1 MGNEQNDGAERHV
14 EYDLPVMLDGT
25 VDSVVAKLGEQSDGN
40 LQALIAL
47 EKHRENPRTTL
58 IAAIERE
65 IEARREQAEGEAN
78 AKIAAAR
85 EAGEKARE
93 AEVQDLRDQLEAMR
107 KTVDQL
113 EEAAKLPPAPPEET
127 EFGTRD
133 LVLDARAGE
142 ATGIVFATADH
153 RTIAELPALQFGE
166 GAFDATTDGVALDRD
181 VTIDGKTLPR
191 VQIGEI
197 WLIDAEGR
205 GKGVFRLRV
214 PLAVG
219 GGQSA
224 AWRKGDLRFT
234 ILDGDKDADAPE
246 KVAA

>member
-1 MGNEQNDGAERHV
+1 MDNENDTGGERSV
-14 EYDLPVMLDGT
+14 EYDLPELLNGT
-25 VDSVVAKLGEQSDGN
+25 IDMVSSKLGELGDGPLN
-40 LQALIAL
+40 ALIAL
-47 EKHRENPRTTL
+47 EKGRENPRTGML
-58 IAAIERE
+58 AAIDRE
-65 IEARREQAEGEAN
+65 IEMRREQAEQAAN

-85 EAGEKARE
+85 EAGEQSRE
-93 AEVQDLRDQLEAMR
+93 AEVRQLRDQLDAMK

-113 EEAAKLPPAPPEET
+113 EEAAKLPPPPPAET

-142 ATGIVFATADH
+142 ATGVVFATADH

-166 GAFDATTDGVALDRD
+166 GAFEATRDGVALDRD

-191 VQIGEI
+191 VQIGEV
-197 WLIDAEGR
+197 WLIDGEGR

-224 AWRKGDLRFT
+224 SWRKGDLRFT
-234 ILDGDKDADAPE
+234 ILGDGADDGAE
-246 KVAA
+246 KAAA